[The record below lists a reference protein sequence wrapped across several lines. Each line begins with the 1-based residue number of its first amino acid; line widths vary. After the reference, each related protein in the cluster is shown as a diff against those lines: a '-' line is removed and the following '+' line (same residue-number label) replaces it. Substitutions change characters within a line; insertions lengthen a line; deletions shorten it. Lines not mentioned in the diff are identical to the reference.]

1 MSVDLSDYVDALRR
15 EISPP
20 GSTTFSSVGDDV
32 MAGYLADAFWEVRLD
47 GFMEPY
53 SCDSAGIILPINDPQ
68 VTAGATDYTPTAYD
82 PKRDIARSEIALI
95 CLYAGIK
102 IIRNRLMEQA
112 SRFRAKAGPV
122 EFERDYSANLLVEM
136 LKELQNTRTRLLFLR
151 TYNAD
156 VELIDAF
163 SARSASAVSYSGYLY
178 DFMVGA
184 LGGPYSDAYD
194 VSGIT

>member
-1 MSVDLSDYVDALRR
+1 MAVDLSDYVPALRR

-20 GSTTFSSVGDDV
+20 GSTAFRAVGDDV

-47 GFMEPY
+47 GFMEPF
-53 SCDSAGIILPINDPQ
+53 SCDSSGIILPLSDPQ
-68 VTAGATDYTPTAYD
+68 VVAGAADYTLTPYD
-82 PKRDIARSEIALI
+82 PSKDIGRSEVALI

-136 LKELQNTRTRLLFLR
+136 LKELQNTRTRLLYLR
-151 TYNAD
+151 TYNSN
-156 VELIDAF
+156 VEVIDAF

-178 DFMVGA
+178 DFLVSG
-184 LGGPYSDAYD
+184 LGGPHSDAYD
-194 VSGIT
+194 VSGII